1 MLKPLARIPIEQRA
15 LRNVSPDSAPI
26 SCFCC
31 RDSALAIP
39 WVVARYVIP
48 GYSNLD
54 APLLCQRINCNA
66 NSTWIPTKEGGAEK
80 RVDRYNGER
89 LDLRLKPDQCE
100 EIHRLERDR
109 IARILSEEA
118 QLRAMPDL
126 SGVVKTM
133 PDAPRPPSEQEIEQ
147 AKRRALATTHG
158 ETGEVDLWQ

>member
-15 LRNVSPDSAPI
+15 LRNVSPESAPI

-54 APLLCQRINCNA
+54 APILCQRIGCNA
-66 NSTWIPTKEGGAEK
+66 NSVWVPTKEGGAEK
-80 RVDRYNGER
+80 RVDRYAGER

-109 IARILSEEA
+109 IQSIVRAEVE
-118 QLRAMPDL
+118 LRSMPDL
-126 SGVVKTM
+126 SGVIKAM
-133 PDAPRPPSEQEIEQ
+133 PDAPKSPSEQEIER
-147 AKRRALATTHG
+147 AKQRALATASDG
-158 ETGEVDLWQ
+158 TGEVDLWQ